1 MNAKQLHEEI
11 KATNLSYMGLV
22 QKMIRA
28 DKAAAASSLGV
39 SEEMA
44 DLVAG
49 LSPAQ
54 LLKMSATNLM
64 LCSFHFEESVMLNM
78 VSSHSKP
85 GAMAAASPANQSV
98 AALAA

>member
-11 KATNLSYMGLV
+11 KAANLSYMGLV

-28 DKAAAASSLGV
+28 DKAGTIASLGV
-39 SEEMA
+39 SDEMA

-64 LCSFHFEESVMLNM
+64 LCCFHFDESAMLNM
-78 VSSHSKP
+78 ITDHKTGRMMES
-85 GAMAAASPANQSV
+85 ATPANQPV

>member
-28 DKAAAASSLGV
+28 DKAGASSSLGV
-39 SEEMA
+39 SVEMA
-44 DLVAG
+44 DLVSG

-54 LLKMSATNLM
+54 LLKMSGTNML
-64 LCSFHFEESVMLNM
+64 LCSFRFDESLLLNM
-78 VSSHSKP
+78 LTDHKLTR
-85 GAMAAASPANQSV
+85 GAAPALKAKHPTTV
-98 AALAA
+98 LTA

>member
-28 DKAAAASSLGV
+28 DKAGAIASLGV

-44 DLVAG
+44 DLVTG

-64 LCSFHFEESVMLNM
+64 LCSFHFDESAMLNM
-78 VSSHSKP
+78 ITDHSKSK
-85 GAMAAASPANQSV
+85 GMAPAVPANQPV